1 MKIVNNIRPDRQTVL
16 FSATFPKQMDS
27 LARKILRKPLE
38 ITVGGRSVVA
48 AEIDQIV
55 EVRTEDSKFNRLLEI
70 LGQTYNEDSDARTL
84 IFVDR
89 QEAADNLL
97 RELMRKGYL
106 CMSLHGGKDQV
117 DRDATIA
124 DFKSGVV
131 PIVTATSV
139 AARGLDVKQLK
150 LVINY
155 DAPNHMED
163 YVHRAGR
170 TGRAGNKGTCVTFIT
185 PDQERYSVDVF
196 RALEASK
203 AAIPPDLEEMAKGEN
218 AFSFHPAYSLP
229 DRGFGTS
236 RSIPRQGQ
244 VWQGT

>member
-1 MKIVNNIRPDRQTVL
+1 MKIVGQIRPDRQTVL
-16 FSATFPKQMDS
+16 FSATFPRQMEA

-48 AEIDQIV
+48 AEIEQIV
-55 EVRTEDSKFNRLLEI
+55 EVREESTKFNRLLEY
-70 LGQTYNEDSDARTL
+70 LGRLTNEDEDARIL

-97 RELMRKGYL
+97 RDLSLKGHI

-117 DRDATIA
+117 DRDSTIS

-131 PIVTATSV
+131 RIVIATSV

-150 LVINY
+150 LVVNY

-185 PDQERYSVDVF
+185 PDQDRYALDLV
-196 RALEASK
+196 RALTASG
-203 AAIPPDLEEMAKGEN
+203 ANIPPELKAMSDGKPVD
-218 AFSFHPAYSLP
+218 FPP
-229 DRGFGTS
+229 
-236 RSIPRQGQ
+236 RSI
-244 VWQGT
+244 

>member
-1 MKIVNNIRPDRQTVL
+1 MKIINNIRPDRQTVL

-27 LARKILRKPLE
+27 LARKILRRPLE

-48 AEIDQIV
+48 AEIEQIV
-55 EVRTEDSKFNRLLEI
+55 EIRPEESKFNRLLEI
-70 LGQTYNEDSDARTL
+70 LGQTYNDDRDARTL

-89 QEAADNLL
+89 QEAADNLYQML
-97 RELMRKGYL
+97 REKGYVS
-106 CMSLHGGKDQV
+106 MSLHGGKDQV

-124 DFKSGVV
+124 DFKAGVIPMV
-131 PIVTATSV
+131 IATSV

-150 LVINY
+150 LVINF

-170 TGRAGNKGTCVTFIT
+170 TGRAGNKGTCVTFVT
-185 PDQERYSVDVF
+185 PEQERYSVDIY

-203 AAIPPDLEEMAKGEN
+203 ANIPTELKEMHDSK
-218 AFSFHPAYSLP
+218 
-229 DRGFGTS
+229 
-236 RSIPRQGQ
+236 
-244 VWQGT
+244 